1 MAAKL
6 DEIRQSDFS
15 DSLDGVYGEFAEVFL
30 QRFDFQSVSG
40 TLERV
45 DLTKSTGF
53 EAFDSMTVGKRQR
66 GESQGFFQWI
76 FNRMKRVTN
85 PYDY

>member
-53 EAFDSMTVGKRQR
+53 EAFDSLK
-66 GESQGFFQWI
+66 W
-76 FNRMKRVTN
+76 
-85 PYDY
+85 